1 MEFFSFEND
10 DIQEEAVK
18 KIHETAIREQIKDLE
33 HHPIPNRSLINYD
46 KYQEYIGISMVKNT
60 IVMQATRGCPYTCA
74 YCHKIWPKNH
84 VRRPAEHIFNELKM
98 YYDLGYRRFAF
109 IDDIFNLDKENSC
122 NFFQMILD
130 HNMKVHLFFPNGM
143 RGDILTEEYIDLM
156 VKAGVV
162 ELPLA
167 LETATPRLQKLI
179 GKHLNID
186 RLKHNLEY
194 ISTKYPHVILELFT
208 IHGIPTETEEEAYN
222 TYNFI
227 NSIKWLHFP
236 YINILRLYPGTEL
249 ANIAMEHGITLE
261 QIEAATSLAFH
272 EIPDTIPFSKGFTR
286 TYQSKL
292 LYGYILNK
300 ERLKR
305 VIPLQRK
312 IMTEDEMVQKYN
324 SYFPFEVKDFDFLLD
339 TAGLTR
345 ADLNGEDYVDDSW
358 GYVER
363 PYEKMEKLFT
373 VPEPKE
379 DALRILFLDL
389 SQFFTD
395 ENNNKLYDLVETP
408 LGQMYLLTYLY
419 EHLGGAVEGKILK
432 SRIDFNSYDA
442 LKEEIKKYNPDII
455 GIRTL
460 TYHKEFFQ
468 ECVKVIRKMGFH
480 KPMIAGG
487 PYATSSY
494 EELLREN
501 DVDIVT
507 RGEGEVTTLELM
519 QAFIDNDKKLPDREV
534 LEQIKGIAYREYET
548 DFY

>member
-1 MEFFSFEND
+1 MDLFSFEELD
-10 DIQEEAVK
+10 VQEEQNQR
-18 KIHETAIREQIKDLE
+18 IHETPLREQIKDLE
-33 HHPIPNRSLINYD
+33 HHPIPNRALINYD
-46 KYQEYIGISMVKNT
+46 NYQDYIGISMVKNT

-74 YCHKIWPKNH
+74 YCHKIWPKSH
-84 VRRPAEHIFNELKM
+84 IRRPAEHIFHEMKM
-98 YYDLGYRRFAF
+98 YYDIGYRRFAF
-109 IDDIFNLDKENSC
+109 VDDIFNLDKVNSSK
-122 NFFQMILD
+122 FFQMILD
-130 HNMKVHLFFPNGM
+130 SNMKVHIFFPNGM
-143 RGDILTEEYIDLM
+143 RGDILTKEYIDLM

-186 RLKHNLEY
+186 RLKENLEY
-194 ISTKYPHVILELFT
+194 ISSTYPHVILELFT

-249 ANIAMEHGITLE
+249 AKIAMEHGITLE
-261 QIEAATSLAFH
+261 QIEEATSLAFH

-300 ERLKR
+300 ERLKK
-305 VIPLQRK
+305 VIPLERK

-324 SYFPFEVKDFDFLLD
+324 SYFPFEVKDFDFILE

-345 ADLNGEDYVDDSW
+345 EDLNEGEYVDDSW
-358 GYVER
+358 GYVEH
-363 PYEKMEKLFT
+363 PHEKMAKMFT
-373 VPEPKE
+373 VPEPQKG
-379 DALRILFLDL
+379 ALRVLFLDL

-408 LGQMYLLTYLY
+408 LGHMYLLTYLY
-419 EHLGGAVEGKILK
+419 EKLGGAIEGKILK
-432 SRIDFNSYDA
+432 SRIDFNSYEA
-442 LKEEIKKYNPDII
+442 MKEEITSYKPDVI

-460 TYHKEFFQ
+460 TYHKEFFK
-468 ECVKVIRKMGFH
+468 ESVRFIRKMGYD
-480 KPMIAGG
+480 KIIIAGG

-494 EELLREN
+494 EELLQEN
-501 DVDIVT
+501 DVDIVS
-507 RGEGEVTTLELM
+507 RGEGEITTYELM
-519 QAFIDNDKKLPDREV
+519 KAIIEHDKKLPEKEV
-534 LEQIKGIAYREYET
+534 LERIKGIVYQE
-548 DFY
+548 D

>member
-1 MEFFSFEND
+1 MDLFSFEE
-10 DIQEEAVK
+10 DINQEESK
-18 KIHETAIREQIKDLE
+18 EKIHETPIREQIKDLE
-33 HHPIPNRSLINYD
+33 HHPIPNRSLINYGN
-46 KYQEYIGISMVKNT
+46 YQDYIGISMVKNT

-84 VRRPAEHIFNELKM
+84 VRRPAEHIFHELKM

-109 IDDIFNLDKENSC
+109 IDDIFNLDRENSSK
-122 NFFQMILD
+122 FFQMLID
-130 HNMKVHLFFPNGM
+130 NNMKVHLFFPNGM
-143 RGDILTEEYIDLM
+143 RGDILTKDYIDLM

-186 RLKHNLEY
+186 RLKENLEY
-194 ISTKYPHVILELFT
+194 IAATYPHVILELFT

-249 ANIAMEHGITLE
+249 ANIAMEHGITME

-300 ERLKR
+300 ERLKK
-305 VIPLQRK
+305 VIPQQRK

-339 TAGLTR
+339 TAGLKR
-345 ADLNGEDYVDDSW
+345 EDLKKEEFIDDSW
-358 GYVER
+358 GYVEN
-363 PYEKMEKLFT
+363 PHEKMKKLFT
-373 VPEPKE
+373 IPEPE
-379 DALRILFLDL
+379 ENALRILFLDL
-389 SQFFTD
+389 SQFFTE

-408 LGQMYLLTYLY
+408 LGHMYLLSYLY

-432 SRIDFNSYDA
+432 SRIDFNSYEA
-442 LKEEIKKYNPDII
+442 MKEQIKEYAPDVIAM
-455 GIRTL
+455 RTL
-460 TYHKEFFQ
+460 TYHKEFFK
-468 ECVKVIRKMGFH
+468 ECVKVIRKMGFD
-480 KPMIAGG
+480 KALIAGG

-501 DVDIVT
+501 DVDIVS

-519 QAFIDNDKKLPDREV
+519 KAFIENDKKLPGKDV
-534 LEQIKGIAYREYET
+534 LQNIKGIAYREYEAK
-548 DFY
+548 F